1 MKNLLLILLGFAA
14 GVFAT
19 LALVY
24 VLYVYNQPNDGII
37 GLSRFPEKGE
47 CIPTKRQ
54 LKVFQVW
61 APGMALAR
69 SGEYS
74 DELLLF
80 LINEEDK
87 TYYDNQKI
95 NIPAKQ
101 CARQVGTF
109 QYTTRMGIEKTVPA
123 VVIE

>member
-19 LALVY
+19 LALLY
-24 VLYVYNQPNDGII
+24 VLKVSNKPNDGII
-37 GLSRFPEKGE
+37 GLSMFPQKGE
-47 CIPTKRQ
+47 CIPTESQ
-54 LKVFQVW
+54 LEVFQVW
-61 APGMALAR
+61 APGMALAT
-69 SGEYS
+69 SGEFP
-74 DELLLF
+74 DELMLF
-80 LINEEDK
+80 LINEEGK